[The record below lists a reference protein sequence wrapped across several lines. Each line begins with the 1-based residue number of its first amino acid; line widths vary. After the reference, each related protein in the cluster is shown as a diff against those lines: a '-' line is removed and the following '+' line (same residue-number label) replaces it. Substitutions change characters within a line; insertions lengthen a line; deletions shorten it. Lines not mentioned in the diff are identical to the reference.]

1 MNVIFNAS
9 LLYRH
14 FFFSWM
20 VWFIVFNATFNN
32 ISVIS
37 WRSVFLVV
45 ETGVPEENP
54 LSHVTDNF
62 YHIMLYRTGV
72 ELTTLV
78 VIGTDCTGSC
88 KSNYH
93 TKTTTTAPVLVDI
106 DGICNN
112 HCSLHNFLYNTWHCK
127 LYICKCQ
134 LDINHVTLI
143 THFNQFCGI
152 VVSGVSTFLWLF
164 ILYFNAWLHYQISL
178 LSLDFVEI
186 VIKLLISNPS
196 KIYRNTKLCFF
207 YLL

>member
-14 FFFSWM
+14 FFFSCM
-20 VWFIVFNATFNN
+20 VWFMVFNATFNN

-37 WRSVFLVV
+37 WRSVLLVV

-93 TKTTTTAPVLVDI
+93 TKTTTTAPLLVYI

-112 HCSLHNFLYNTWHCK
+112 HCLYVLFTIFSITLDNVNFIYVSVSLTLTMLHLLH
-127 LYICKCQ
+127 IS
-134 LDINHVTLI
+134 INSAV
-143 THFNQFCGI
+143 
-152 VVSGVSTFLWLF
+152 LF
-164 ILYFNAWLHYQISL
+164 
-178 LSLDFVEI
+178 
-186 VIKLLISNPS
+186 
-196 KIYRNTKLCFF
+196 
-207 YLL
+207 